1 MSEITIQIRDA
12 QTGESIKADES
23 RMHNMDK
30 ANFPLLHMQGKQLPF
45 GEDDIGKEVPI
56 TGMVKLK
63 SVKFQGYNY
72 TFDMTKVDFPD
83 REPIDGGEI
92 KSRKRKKVER
102 GV

>member
-1 MSEITIQIRDA
+1 MADITIKITDG
-12 QTGESIKADES
+12 QTGESIKADET
-23 RMHNMDK
+23 RMHDMDI
-30 ANFPLLHMQGKQLPF
+30 ANYPLLHMQGKQLPF

-83 REPIDGGEI
+83 REPIDCGSI
-92 KSRKRKKVER
+92 KARKRKKVSR
-102 GV
+102 GA

>member
-1 MSEITIQIRDA
+1 M
-12 QTGESIKADES
+12 S
-23 RMHNMDK
+23 RMHDMNK

-83 REPIDGGEI
+83 REPIDSGSI
-92 KSRKRKKVER
+92 KERKRKRVSR

>member
-1 MSEITIQIRDA
+1 M
-12 QTGESIKADES
+12 S
-23 RMHNMDK
+23 RMHDMDK

-83 REPIDGGEI
+83 REPIDSGSI
-92 KSRKRKKVER
+92 KERKRKRVSR